1 MRQKEIFIRNL
12 KKCVAAVAVVLSLTS
27 CNEGTGTLGLYA
39 DSETI
44 SQTTDVFSVF
54 TNSLLMDSV
63 LASSARCYLGSIT
76 DPETGS
82 EIQASF
88 AAQFHTFENYQ
99 FPKRQLMFPQDGADH
114 SAEQIH
120 CTSCDIRLY
129 FDSYYGDGDNTMKL
143 EVYALDTARAM
154 PEGVDYYSNTD
165 LQQYANS
172 TPIATRVFS
181 PDDYILS
188 ETERNSSTYSHNL
201 HIVLPDSV
209 GDEIINAYYRNPE
222 FYKDSYHFIRNVCA
236 GFLFKLKSGSGT
248 MLNVSVGTLNVY
260 FNFYDAE
267 SPDSTFEGMARF
279 AATPEVIQTTSIEN
293 NNLASLLTNDTCT
306 FLKTPAGI
314 CTEVVLPVR
323 DIFSQHEN
331 DSLNK
336 ARLTLTRYNNKRN
349 DDYSLGI
356 PSTLLLVRK
365 EKMHSF
371 FTSRSVTDS
380 QTSFTTDFDA
390 SFNSYTFDNIGR
402 LLTYC
407 QKEKIKGM
415 QDSGLSEAA
424 WEAAHPDW
432 NRVVL
437 IPVKVT
443 TTSDSYGY
451 THQVRVTHDMDMNSV
466 RLVKGTPQNPI
477 QMQVIYSRFQ

>member
-1 MRQKEIFIRNL
+1 MRQHTHSTKNL
-12 KKCVAAVAVVLSLTS
+12 KACLTAVCAALMLVG
-27 CNEGTGTLGLYA
+27 CDEGTGTLGIYA

-44 SQTTDVFSVF
+44 SQSTDVFDVF
-54 TNSLLMDSV
+54 SESLLMDSV
-63 LASSARCYLGSIT
+63 LASSTTCYLGSIA

-114 SAEQIH
+114 SAEPLH
-120 CTSCDIRLY
+120 CTKCDIRLY
-129 FDSYYGDGDNTMKL
+129 FESFYGDSDNPMKL
-143 EVYALDTARAM
+143 EVYALDKTHVMA
-154 PEGVDYYSNTD
+154 EETDFYSNAD
-165 LQQYANS
+165 LMQYAAG
-172 TPIATRVFS
+172 TPIATKVFS
-181 PDDYILS
+181 PDDFILS
-188 ETERNSSTYSHNL
+188 ETERGSSTYTHNL

-209 GDEIINAYYRNPE
+209 GDELINTYYQHPE
-222 FYKDSYHFIRNVCA
+222 YYKDSYHFIRNVCA

-248 MLNVSVGTLNVY
+248 MLNVNVGTLNVY
-260 FNFYDAE
+260 FNYYDSE
-267 SPDSTFEGMARF
+267 QPDSTFEGLARF
-279 AATPEVIQTTSIEN
+279 AATPEVIQATSFAN
-293 NNLASLLTNDTCT
+293 DDLSGLLTNDTCT

-323 DIFSQHEN
+323 DIFRQHEN

-336 ARLTLTRYNNKRN
+336 AQLTLTRYNNKRSN
-349 DDYSLGI
+349 DYSLGI

-371 FTSRSVTDS
+371 FASRSVTDS
-380 QTSFTTDFDA
+380 QTSFTTEFDA
-390 SFNSYTFDNIGR
+390 SFNTYTFDNIGR

-407 QKEKIKGM
+407 QKEKLKGM
-415 QDSGLSEAA
+415 QESGLTEDE
-424 WEAAHPDW
+424 WEASHPDW

-437 IPVKVT
+437 IPVKVN

-451 THQVRVTHDMDMNSV
+451 THQVSVTHDMNMNSV
-466 RLVKGTPQNPI
+466 RLVKGTKKNPI